1 MPFGKDMKLALDKTV
16 NIILDKLDGSI
27 NQLAKEISKNSE
39 FQIKPDDIQN
49 FLQNQYDVRLQ
60 NLLNSQ
66 KIEIHHLESGMK
78 NKIIQRKQKLFEEIS
93 TRHII

>member
-1 MPFGKDMKLALDKTV
+1 MKLPLDKTV
-16 NIILDKLDGSI
+16 NIILDKLDDSI

-39 FQIKPDDIQN
+39 FQIKSEDIQN

-66 KIEIHHLESGMK
+66 KIDIHHLESGMK
-78 NKIIQRKQKLFEEIS
+78 NKIIQRKNNLFEEIS
-93 TRHII
+93 TMYIT